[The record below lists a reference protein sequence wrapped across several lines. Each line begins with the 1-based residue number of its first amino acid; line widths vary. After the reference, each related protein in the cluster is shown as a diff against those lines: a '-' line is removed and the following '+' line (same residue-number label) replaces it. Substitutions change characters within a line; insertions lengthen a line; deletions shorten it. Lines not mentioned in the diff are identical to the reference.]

1 VAVGDSDTIRAGADL
16 MVTAPLPAVTVT
28 GKLAADAEL
37 AAEALLAAGVPL
49 TADEVD
55 EVLLADDPQPA
66 RTAAQAAAVPSAAV
80 ILRGVLIEGY
90 FLPNVRERKARP
102 LACLDSTPRR
112 PGRIALPTRAD
123 IVRRAVVDLAW
134 TPGGSSQLRDSAGF

>member
-1 VAVGDSDTIRAGADL
+1 VAVGDSDTIRVGADL

-28 GKLAADAEL
+28 GKLAADADAEL

-102 LACLDSTPRR
+102 LACLGSTPGLRR
-112 PGRIALPTRAD
+112 D
-123 IVRRAVVDLAW
+123 
-134 TPGGSSQLRDSAGF
+134 GSPFPRGPISSGVP